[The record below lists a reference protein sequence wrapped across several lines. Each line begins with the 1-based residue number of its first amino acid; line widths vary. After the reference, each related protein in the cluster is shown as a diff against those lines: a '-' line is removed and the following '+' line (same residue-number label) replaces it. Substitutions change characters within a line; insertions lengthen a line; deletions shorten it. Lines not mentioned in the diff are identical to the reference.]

1 MIDTRLDEQERS
13 FLAKVDKLKLAV
25 SEVLPGT
32 KAERDLTE
40 VGDKLTA
47 SFQEVRSM
55 SHSKRKP
62 LVVVATESPHHGRW
76 VVAALRKVIDKQL
89 IEPSGSHIE
98 NLEGFG
104 PVRPAWSPP
113 QLRFE
118 SIDPHR
124 WNGSQSLSCVTINP
138 HKADRVDADVV
149 LYVVKFEDVQTNAA
163 VSGARVLA
171 GIPIVPVIVN
181 VTENG
186 QRDVDAFV
194 GRLEKVLGAKN
205 RLERIEFPDLQAKRS
220 KLSIADAEAQIWSQC
235 EGFVNV
241 SEESRTRIQAERCEA
256 IVKRFDTEARNILR
270 QSDFKKVNQAIR
282 ALLDQEKTV
291 LRDQAVAWISGNAD
305 DLRVPTRIRL
315 RLIACELTPP
325 LCFPFRSILGALAL
339 TTGVWDRIAVGMLG
353 SPVSLALAAYQT
365 GGQLWKNRNSLQEL
379 NQQAGEQFSRKV
391 VNELNVPIREA
402 RRAIAHDFPGSKALA
417 QVTPE
422 AIHVFGAEA
431 LLQEVRTILDK
442 DCRDSVPKR
451 TVLVTAVA
459 CTIIFAVMISGPI
472 LALYADYLKPLFDV
486 WLGRSQGIGSF
497 PLPEIGRIFT
507 GFMLGVAPGFIA
519 GMILLARLTRQTVL
533 DSLTESVRQGIHANV
548 DSMINNDSLRLEGID
563 DSFSQVRVLKEF
575 M

>member
-1 MIDTRLDEQERS
+1 
-13 FLAKVDKLKLAV
+13 
-25 SEVLPGT
+25 
-32 KAERDLTE
+32 
-40 VGDKLTA
+40 
-47 SFQEVRSM
+47 
-55 SHSKRKP
+55 
-62 LVVVATESPHHGRW
+62 
-76 VVAALRKVIDKQL
+76 
-89 IEPSGSHIE
+89 
-98 NLEGFG
+98 
-104 PVRPAWSPP
+104 
-113 QLRFE
+113 
-118 SIDPHR
+118 
-124 WNGSQSLSCVTINP
+124 
-138 HKADRVDADVV
+138 
-149 LYVVKFEDVQTNAA
+149 
-163 VSGARVLA
+163 
-171 GIPIVPVIVN
+171 
-181 VTENG
+181 
-186 QRDVDAFV
+186 
-194 GRLEKVLGAKN
+194 
-205 RLERIEFPDLQAKRS
+205 
-220 KLSIADAEAQIWSQC
+220 
-235 EGFVNV
+235 
-241 SEESRTRIQAERCEA
+241 
-256 IVKRFDTEARNILR
+256 
-270 QSDFKKVNQAIR
+270 
-282 ALLDQEKTV
+282 
-291 LRDQAVAWISGNAD
+291 LRDQAVAWISANT

-315 RLIACELTPP
+315 RLIACEMTPP
-325 LCFPFRSILGALAL
+325 LCFPFRSILGGLAL

-417 QVTPE
+417 HVTPE
-422 AIHVFGAEA
+422 SIHVLGAET
-431 LLQEVRTILDK
+431 LLQDVRTILDE

-507 GFMLGVAPGFIA
+507 GFMLGVGPGFIA

-548 DSMINNDSLRLEGID
+548 DSMINNDSLRLEGTD